1 MSCAEPAETPTIPR
15 KLACGYASRTAASWS
30 STSPTSPSRLND
42 GVASRA
48 FAWPR
53 RTKTHERQPR
63 ELAYFMSQRVCP
75 AVPVIVCRN
84 ATIGASG
91 GSAAPSGSFDHST
104 ITSGCAV
111 AE

>member
-1 MSCAEPAETPTIPR
+1 MRVRVAH
-15 KLACGYASRTAASWS
+15 
-30 STSPTSPSRLND
+30 RLQLELDVADVAQQVND